1 MAAGGI
7 AVSAVGLPARR
18 FRRLER
24 ISLAIAFVWGAALVI
39 AALLVPFYQSVTGS
53 SSGIVTHGSASLVG
67 VNGWGVLVIAC
78 APLAAAVMTA
88 GALWRRAGRQGA
100 GVLAWTVTGLLAC
113 LNAVAM
119 LSIGVFILPVTAGLA
134 VACGSHGRTPHGEL
148 TSAGGAG

>member
-1 MAAGGI
+1 
-7 AVSAVGLPARR
+7 
-18 FRRLER
+18 
-24 ISLAIAFVWGAALVI
+24 
-39 AALLVPFYQSVTGS
+39 
-53 SSGIVTHGSASLVG
+53 